1 MSKKNS
7 KKAFVDAVRSRGGV
21 RYFDLGGQATTSPNN
36 VASGLKAGDP
46 FSGVPI
52 IGDIGGKNSD
62 IAGGV
67 IGGVGNL
74 VQSVGGAFTAQNG
87 YQAQLAPTQ
96 NLDYSGTVNQASQQ
110 ALSGYGQT
118 AGNLGNE
125 QALEQQ
131 LLAQSQGQGPNPAQ
145 AALAN
150 NTQTNVANQAAL
162 MANQRGGSANA
173 GLIARQAAQQ
183 GAQTQQQAVGQSAA
197 LEAQQRLAAQQ
208 GAAALQGQ
216 IGNQITNQQAASN
229 QLLGIGA
236 GATNTQNANLISNYG
251 QAQGINSQVAQQNA
265 NAVNQ
270 TTSGLLGGASSLLA
284 LFAEGG
290 EVAPAAM
297 APKASYA
304 EGGPVS
310 VSGQFLNSSPNE
322 LGEFANVGSGV
333 GQTASAAV
341 PVLAQAAQ
349 TAEGTSKG
357 LTGIGKSVAG
367 MATGG
372 QAPFTAA
379 KGKKV
384 PGDAKVKGDSLKND
398 TVPAML
404 SPGEIVL
411 PRHVTQAP
419 DAPQRAA
426 AFVQAIQAKQGLKRG
441 KK

>member
-21 RYFDLGGQATTSPNN
+21 RYFDLGGQATLAPTN
-36 VASGLKAGDP
+36 VAGGLAGGDP
-46 FSGVPI
+46 LANVPVL
-52 IGDIGGKNSD
+52 N
-62 IAGGV
+62 AGHNAISQSVGNM

-74 VQSVGGAFTAQNG
+74 AQTVGGAFTSQNG

-96 NLDYSGTVNQASQQ
+96 QLDYSPIVNQAGQQ
-110 ALSGYGQT
+110 ALSGYGQ
-118 AGNLGNE
+118 AQGNLSNE
-125 QALEQQ
+125 QVLEQQ
-131 LLAQSQGQGPNPAQ
+131 LLGQSQGQGPNPAQ

-150 NTQTNVANQAAL
+150 NTATNVANQAAIA
-162 MANQRGGSANA
+162 ANQRGGSANA
-173 GLIARQAAQQ
+173 GLIARQAGQQ
-183 GAQTQQQAVGQSAA
+183 GAATQQQAVGQSAA
-197 LEAQQRLAAQQ
+197 LDAQQRLAAQQ
-208 GAAALQGQ
+208 GAVALQGQ

-251 QAQGINSQVAQQNA
+251 QAQGINSQVAQQNS

-290 EVAPAAM
+290 EVPSTPAPAIA
-297 APKASYA
+297 KYA

-322 LGEFANVGSGV
+322 MGEFANVGSGV
-333 GQTASAAV
+333 GQTAAPSV
-341 PVLAQAAQ
+341 PTLAPAAQ
-349 TAEGTSKG
+349 TSDSTSKG
-357 LTGIGKSVAG
+357 LSGIGKSVAG
-367 MATGG
+367 MAKGG

-384 PGDAKVKGDSLKND
+384 PGEAKVKGDSLKND

-441 KK
+441 KR